1 MAQVIV
7 RGPKGVLI
15 RSYTVPNSADK
26 PEADM
31 DQGQAGIVGKAELDR
46 DLEARVKK

>member
-7 RGPKGVLI
+7 RGPKGAVI

-26 PEADM
+26 PQADM
-31 DQGQAGIVGKAELDR
+31 DRGQAGIVGQAELDR
-46 DLEARVKK
+46 ELEARVKK